1 MIWAAIDY
9 GEKHCG
15 IAYSPN
21 GENIFPVDIVPPEAL
36 ETVLV
41 EVIKAKNITGFVLGL
56 PLSTDGSDN
65 PLCEKVRQLGRR
77 LRRQF
82 DLPVEFVDERYSSKS
97 VVGTGRI
104 DDLAA
109 GQILE
114 YYLAQC

>member
-21 GENIFPVDIVPPEAL
+21 GTNVFPLSIVPPEAL
-36 ETVLV
+36 ETALV
-41 EVIKAKNITGFVLGL
+41 TIIEDKKITGFVVGL

-65 PLCEKVRQLGRR
+65 PLCQEVRQLARR
-77 LRRQF
+77 LKRQF
-82 DLPVEFVDERYSSKS
+82 DRPVEFVDERYSSKA
-97 VVGTGRI
+97 VAGVGRV